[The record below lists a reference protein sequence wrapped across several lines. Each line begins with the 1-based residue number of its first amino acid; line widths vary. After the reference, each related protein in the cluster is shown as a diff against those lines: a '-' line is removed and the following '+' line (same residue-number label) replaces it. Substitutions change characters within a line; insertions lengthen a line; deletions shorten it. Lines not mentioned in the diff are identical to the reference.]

1 MGRLDHAAER
11 GQDLLI
17 EHRVAHGAALF
28 VPRRLSSSVQFNEQI
43 KGIPMLRTRVCLAAM
58 LLVAASLH
66 PALAQ
71 TAAPA
76 PAAATPA
83 PAAAKPS
90 KIKLTV
96 EKLKDMKAKWSAN
109 RPKLAACRKEV
120 KSKGLAGDDR
130 WFYIEDCMG
139 KT

>member
-1 MGRLDHAAER
+1 
-11 GQDLLI
+11 
-17 EHRVAHGAALF
+17 
-28 VPRRLSSSVQFNEQI
+28 
-43 KGIPMLRTRVCLAAM
+43 MLRTRVCLAAM
-58 LLVAASLH
+58 LLVAGSLH
-66 PALAQ
+66 TASAQ

-76 PAAATPA
+76 ATTPA

-90 KIKLTV
+90 RMKLTV